1 MNVTIRRSILATLVA
16 AFGAVSGCTFR
27 PGDREE
33 VNGGSTK
40 SVPVHLLVHNQRAE
54 AVTVSITATTSEGDR
69 HLETTF
75 DLQPHSSEK
84 IVNEV
89 FSNTHYDIEMSVAE
103 TELLPVELNPSRNAI
118 HVLIDDI
125 DRIVF
130 AEMVDVTG
138 PRTDSA
144 SGSS

>member
-27 PGDREE
+27 PGDREAT
-33 VNGGSTK
+33 NGGSK
-40 SVPVHLLVHNQRAE
+40 SVPMTIIAHNQRAE
-54 AVTVSITATTSEGDR
+54 EVTVSITATTSEGDR
-69 HLETTF
+69 HLDTTF
-75 DLQPHSSEK
+75 DLQPHSSEQ
-84 IVNEV
+84 IHNEV
-89 FSNTHYDIEMSVAE
+89 FSHTHYDIEMSVAE
-103 TELLPVELNPSRNAI
+103 TELLPVELNQPDGPI

-144 SGSS
+144 SDSS